1 MHFEP
6 HSVPLKDGRTA
17 LFRAPRRED
26 GPAMLEDMRIVCGE
40 TPFLSRTPEDW
51 DGMTEEKEAAFLQS
65 TAENPNR
72 LMIVCEVDGELAGN
86 CDIAF
91 STLIKSRHIAKI
103 GIALKK
109 KFWNLGIG
117 TAMFARMEREARGRE
132 GVQMMEL
139 MFIEGNSRAR
149 ALYEKAG
156 FSVVGVRP
164 NSVRLDSG
172 LVNEYI
178 MQKIL

>member
-1 MHFEP
+1 MHFTP
-6 HSVPLKDGRTA
+6 YTVPLKDGRTA
-17 LFRAPRRED
+17 LFRPPQAED
-26 GPAMLEDMRIVCGE
+26 GLAMMEDMRTVSGE

-51 DGMTEEKEAAFLQS
+51 DNMTVEKEAAFLQS
-65 TAENPNR
+65 TAENPDR

-91 STLIKSRHIAKI
+91 STLTKSRHISVI

-117 TAMFARMEREARGRE
+117 TAMFARMEREARSRDS
-132 GVQMMEL
+132 VQIMEL
-139 MFIEGNSRAR
+139 TFIEGNSRAR
-149 ALYEKAG
+149 ALYEKMG
-156 FSVVGVRP
+156 FAIVGVRP
-164 NSVRLDSG
+164 NAIRLDSG